1 MRLIVREG
9 PGKVGLNFMWLPTF
23 LGMDNNLKKQ
33 LEADLGPKLK
43 GKPLDDTTL
52 DFAHDEAVD
61 FICKYHKAIPGLRDY
76 LDAIKFVDDSGKSA

>member
-9 PGKVGLNFMWLPTF
+9 PGKVGFNFMWAPTF

-33 LEADLGPKLK
+33 LEAHLQPLVK
-43 GKPLDDTTL
+43 GKPMNDDTL
-52 DFAHDEAVD
+52 AAAHDEAID

-76 LDAIKFVDDSGKSA
+76 LDAMKFVQEV